1 MIKLAGHPNRWK
13 FAVEID
19 NTRGLNKKNL
29 HILPSRFT
37 CPLRRVFKSLRFRF
51 HRKRIDRF
59 ASTVPFWCV
68 FDSMGMSMW
77 STWHDY
83 FHFDV
88 VFNRFRSS
96 TLIRFVCHFVLIHC
110 FQQCFQIDAFSVET
124 LSVLVSTE
132 GQNASKCTRFQ
143 TKTRLC
149 GRGLSLITS
158 HLSTCNGKFIG
169 PTWVKKQLIQSQA
182 PTSSGSPLS
191 SLGSWTSISN
201 SLVIS
206 ETTVIFFLALLRT
219 NAASNITTR
228 TAPRHGRTMT
238 SIGVSDSAMW
248 GKIRVKSNEA
258 LCNYTHLEEQSKICS
273 THFIYCFH
281 QTHTKSGI
289 PAARKG
295 GERFWKHG
303 PPRCV

>member
-1 MIKLAGHPNRWK
+1 
-13 FAVEID
+13 
-19 NTRGLNKKNL
+19 
-29 HILPSRFT
+29 
-37 CPLRRVFKSLRFRF
+37 
-51 HRKRIDRF
+51 
-59 ASTVPFWCV
+59 
-68 FDSMGMSMW
+68 MGMSIW
-77 STWHDY
+77 STWHHY
-83 FHFDV
+83 FRFHA

-96 TLIRFVCHFVLIHC
+96 TLIRFVCLFVLIHC

-169 PTWVKKQLIQSQA
+169 STWVKKQLIQSQA
-182 PTSSGSPLS
+182 PTSSGSLLS

-206 ETTVIFFLALLRT
+206 DTTVIFFLALLRT

-228 TAPRHGRTMT
+228 TAPRQERTMT
-238 SIGVSDSAMW
+238 SIGVVDSAVW
-248 GKIRVKSNEA
+248 GKIRAS
-258 LCNYTHLEEQSKICS
+258 
-273 THFIYCFH
+273 
-281 QTHTKSGI
+281 
-289 PAARKG
+289 
-295 GERFWKHG
+295 
-303 PPRCV
+303 